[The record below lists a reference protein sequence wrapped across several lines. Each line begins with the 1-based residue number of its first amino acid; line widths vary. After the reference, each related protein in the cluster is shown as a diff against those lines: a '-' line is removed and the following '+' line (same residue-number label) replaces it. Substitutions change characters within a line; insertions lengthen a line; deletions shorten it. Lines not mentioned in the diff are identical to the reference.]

1 MLRAVLHKLYHLE
14 SIPRRNHNKK
24 RDLQKQ
30 ANILIGRLSNEKLI
44 QAVDY
49 LTCLQEQEQQNAL
62 KNEKVPQYGLGT
74 AIHEIFKPFGGVELN
89 IPPRESIREL
99 PRFDKIV

>member
-1 MLRAVLHKLYHLE
+1 MKVSQGE
-14 SIPRRNHNKK
+14 IIIKK
-24 RDLQKQ
+24 RNLQKQ

-49 LTCLQEQEQQNAL
+49 LTCLQEQQNAL
-62 KNEKVPQYGLGT
+62 KSEKVPQYGLGA